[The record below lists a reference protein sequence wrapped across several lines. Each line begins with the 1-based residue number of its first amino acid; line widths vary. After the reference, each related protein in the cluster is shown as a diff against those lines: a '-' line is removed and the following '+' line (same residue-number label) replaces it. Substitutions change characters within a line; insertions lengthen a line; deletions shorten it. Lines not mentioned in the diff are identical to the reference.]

1 MSERTAVVPEP
12 KPNPPVKPGLIKR
25 LYHWVLHWAD
35 TPHGLAALLIISFVE
50 SSFFPIPP
58 DVLLIALC
66 MGVPRKS
73 FRFALWCSVASVAGG
88 ALGYA
93 IGYAAEPLGRWIIID
108 LLGYAAAWDK
118 VALLYGENAFLA
130 ILTAAFT
137 PIPYKVFTI
146 AAGVFHEQVS
156 IWTLLG
162 ASAIGRSG
170 RFFLVAGAIYLFGPP
185 VKRLLDK
192 YLELFTVLF
201 MVLLVG
207 GFVLIKYF
215 LK

>member
-1 MSERTAVVPEP
+1 MT
-12 KPNPPVKPGLIKR
+12 NPPAAGGPRPGLIKR
-25 LYHWVLHWAD
+25 LYQWVLHWAD

-58 DVLLIALC
+58 DVLLITLC
-66 MGVPRKS
+66 MGAPRKS
-73 FRFALWCSVASVAGG
+73 FRFAFWCSVASVLGGMAGYG
-88 ALGYA
+88 

-108 LLGYAAAWDK
+108 VLGYSSAWEK
-118 VALLYGENAFLA
+118 VGVLYGQNAFLA

-156 IWTLLG
+156 LGTLVA
-162 ASAIGRSG
+162 ASAIGRTG

-185 VKRLLDK
+185 IKRVLEK
-192 YLELFTVLF
+192 YLELFTVIF
-201 MVLLVG
+201 MVLLIG
-207 GFVLIKYF
+207 AFVLIKY
-215 LK
+215 LL